1 MRMERLDV
9 VALLVNIPH
18 HGLRVGDLG
27 TIVLEGRSAF
37 AVEFIDRPSGQ
48 TRAIVWCRE
57 SEIRVVDRHEHH

>member
-27 TIVLEGRSAF
+27 TIVLEGRSALYG
-37 AVEFIDRPSGQ
+37 DRKS
-48 TRAIVWCRE
+48 
-57 SEIRVVDRHEHH
+57 VV